1 MLLLLLLCDKQS
13 NSKVSSTTLKVC
25 LHFVQ
30 KSRWLCVTCN
40 LFWILK
46 NEPPSHQIVNIK
58 LISTEVCKQVCKY
71 ISFIFIQVFHELRKF
86 DKWLTLLM
94 NVSRFAVIFF
104 LFLFVQIQ
112 YDFPNFC
119 QIWLNSIS
127 HWQKT
132 TLQSW

>member
-1 MLLLLLLCDKQS
+1 MLHHLLSYDNQS
-13 NSKVSSTTLKVC
+13 NTKVSSITLKVC

-30 KSRWLCVTCN
+30 KSRRFCVDCN
-40 LFWILK
+40 LFWIFK
-46 NEPPSHQIVNIK
+46 KETPSHQNVNIK

-86 DKWLTLLM
+86 DQWLTSLM

-119 QIWLNSIS
+119 QIWLNSVS